1 MARTYSVTG
10 DQAVSSPADTA
21 LTLQST
27 TAIRPNVYFIVVS
40 PIADAID
47 FMVRWII
54 ERFDTDDGTGD
65 TPVISTLNIGDPA
78 SVMVV
83 QDNHGTEPS
92 SYSGDIPLELAMN
105 TRAPQ
110 QWHAHD
116 RSDRIVLP
124 AVATE
129 GLGFQALSSGTT
141 SAVICNA
148 HFEE

>member
-10 DQAVSSPADTA
+10 DQTIANPTDTA
-21 LTLQST
+21 LSLQST

-40 PIADAID
+40 PLADAID

-65 TPVISTLNIGDPA
+65 SPVISTLNFGDPA

-116 RSDRIVLP
+116 RSDRIVLA

-129 GLGFQALSSGTT
+129 GLGFQPVSSATT
-141 SAVICNA
+141 SAVIVNA